1 MCCCPRQGAKQEISN
16 PSFLKSAPAS
26 TQTGGQKAKS
36 DRAFD
41 SINAVEVE
49 RDTINQTR
57 WDGVG
62 ISVVTMK
69 TFSLGKRFLFY

>member
-1 MCCCPRQGAKQEISN
+1 MKRA
-16 PSFLKSAPAS
+16 
-26 TQTGGQKAKS
+26 KAKS

-69 TFSLGKRFLFY
+69 TFSLGKSFLFY